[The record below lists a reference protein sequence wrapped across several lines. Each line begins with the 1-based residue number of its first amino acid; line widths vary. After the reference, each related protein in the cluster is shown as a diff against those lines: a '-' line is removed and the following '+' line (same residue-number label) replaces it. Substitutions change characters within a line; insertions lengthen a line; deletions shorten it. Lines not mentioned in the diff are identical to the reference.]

1 MSKPL
6 RWARRLSN
14 VIGFDDAP
22 HVRGEKGRVGLIGCV
37 CSGPRL
43 DIVLRDTIEKDGTDA
58 TVVMRELVRDDD
70 LSHVRGVMLQ
80 GITFG
85 GFNVIDIHRLS
96 EELAMPVLV
105 VTRKKP
111 RLELVFKAVMAV
123 EGWQA
128 KRALMEAAGEPEA
141 CGSVFVQ
148 RAGLSHAEAE
158 RMLERTT
165 AHGVIPEPLRLAHL
179 IAGGTT
185 TGKSRGR
192 T

>member
-1 MSKPL
+1 MTTPK
-6 RWARRLSN
+6 RWPRRLSN

-22 HVRGEKGRVGLIGCV
+22 HVRGSAGRVGLIGCV

-58 TVVMRELVRDDD
+58 TDVMAELSRHED
-70 LSHVRGVMLQ
+70 LSHVRGVLLQ

-96 EELAMPVLV
+96 KTLDLPVLV

-111 RLELVFKAVMAV
+111 RLELVFKAVKAV
-123 EGWQA
+123 EGWQE
-128 KRALMEAAGEPEA
+128 KQALMEAAGEPEA
-141 CGSVFVQ
+141 CGPVFVQ

-158 RMLERTT
+158 RMLEATT
-165 AHGVIPEPLRLAHL
+165 AHGIIPEPLRLAHL